1 MQKSD
6 STKYKQLEATAKKW
20 YDIEAQNLKELAALQ
35 KTVAKPDNQGIER
48 AAAIA
53 QRFNI
58 GYQPAARALVLKN
71 SFKGKLIVVDLRG
84 KVVSSFNL
92 SDLQAKNN
100 VTLPLPATLG
110 TGIYVARL
118 EGVNGIEQA
127 RITIT
132 K

>member
-1 MQKSD
+1 M
-6 STKYKQLEATAKKW
+6 
-20 YDIEAQNLKELAALQ
+20 
-35 KTVAKPDNQGIER
+35 
-48 AAAIA
+48 
-53 QRFNI
+53 
-58 GYQPAARALVLKN
+58 
-71 SFKGKLIVVDLRG
+71 VDLRG